1 LRTISDVAKYTERI
15 KRLASC
21 VARGE
26 RVADIGPDHGYLGI
40 WLAGQGVTG
49 RVIMTDIAEGPLAIA
64 RRNAEAAS
72 GLSVIPGSPS
82 WQSPGGRD
90 PESPVGFDF
99 RLGDG
104 LAPLEPGEVD
114 TVVIAGMGGETIIG
128 ILEADMEKTRSF
140 PKYVLQPRTKAELLR
155 EWLGDA
161 GFRIIAEDTV
171 PERGRPCEII
181 VAGVKRCEQEK
192 SL

>member
-1 LRTISDVAKYTERI
+1 LRIISDVAKYTERI

-40 WLAGQGVTG
+40 WLARQGVTDQ
-49 RVIMTDIAEGPLAIA
+49 VIMTDIAEGPLAIA
-64 RRNAEAAS
+64 RRNAEEY
-72 GLSVIPGSPS
+72 G
-82 WQSPGGRD
+82 
-90 PESPVGFDF
+90 GFDF

-128 ILEADMEKTRSF
+128 ILAADIEKTRSF

-155 EWLGDA
+155 EWLTSA
-161 GFRIIAEDTV
+161 GFRITAEDTV

-181 VAGVKRCEQEK
+181 VASVKRCEQEQ